1 MVCTRLYALW
11 SLLRFLWWK
20 SGTLAEE
27 VFDDGP
33 GTGFSRWSGIRP
45 FSQSYFYDEK
55 NKQVLVKKRKL
66 ILCINPKIS
75 FGVSPAVAAFAIGFR
90 SPLDQLLL
98 TIFVLCG
105 LTRLARFNVTVST
118 LPKDA
123 SGKSK
128 YFEGTPIPTTMGIAA
143 LMAYWAYHGSIHEQL
158 PFGVVAKGTLAE
170 LHPMVLM
177 FSVHGS
183 LMISKSLHIPKP

>member
-1 MVCTRLYALW
+1 MPFGLFFDFFDGRVARWRKKSSMMGQELD
-11 SLLRFLWWK
+11 SL
-20 SGTLAEE
+20 A
-27 VFDDGP
+27 D
-33 GTGFSRWSGIRP
+33 
-45 FSQSYFYDEK
+45 
-55 NKQVLVKKRKL
+55 LVHDHFHNHIEMRRRIMKKRKL
-66 ILCINPKIS
+66 TFYIISKIS

-143 LMAYWAYHGSIHEQL
+143 LMAYWAYQGSIHEQL
-158 PFGVVAKGTLAE
+158 PYGVVAEGTLLE
-170 LHPMVLM
+170 LHPMALM

>member
-1 MVCTRLYALW
+1 MESNSRLMVVEGMQIISHDYMGQR
-11 SLLRFLWWK
+11 
-20 SGTLAEE
+20 
-27 VFDDGP
+27 
-33 GTGFSRWSGIRP
+33 
-45 FSQSYFYDEK
+45 DEA
-55 NKQVLVKKRKL
+55 NSCDNHSKR
-66 ILCINPKIS
+66 S
-75 FGVSPAVAAFAIGFR
+75 FGGSPAVAAFAIGFR

-98 TIFVLCG
+98 TVFVLCG

-143 LMAYWAYHGSIHEQL
+143 LMAYLAYHGSIHEQL
-158 PFGVVAKGTLAE
+158 PFGIVAEGTLLE

-177 FSVHGS
+177 FSIHGS